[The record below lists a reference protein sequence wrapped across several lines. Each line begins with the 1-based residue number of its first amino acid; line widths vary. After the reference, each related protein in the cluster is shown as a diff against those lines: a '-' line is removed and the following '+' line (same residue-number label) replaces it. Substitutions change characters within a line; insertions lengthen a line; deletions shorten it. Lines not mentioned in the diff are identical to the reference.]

1 MVIHSATF
9 GDRSWEVDELL
20 IEVWETLAQL

>member
-1 MVIHSATF
+1 MVIYSATF
-9 GDRSWEVDELL
+9 GGRSWEVNELL